1 MALLITGLTQ
11 VKIWGGIPP
20 FPPGIPG
27 VSQVGS
33 RLFQVGSHPGLW
45 NIPCGI
51 PPGIMERPT
60 WDPTW
65 DYGTSHMGSHQ
76 SLLGSHLV
84 NHIAGGIAPGIL
96 LIPVL
101 TLPKITDGFQLDI
114 LGKILRGILPIWH
127 QRPQSYKIYQK
138 EYLTNPFRTQS
149 FKLRVRNFLGEQ

>member
-1 MALLITGLTQ
+1 MILICFFLLATIEILLLLWDPTRDYGTSRVGSHPGLWN
-11 VKIWGGIPP
+11 IPCGIPP
-20 FPPGIPG
+20 GIMEHPRWDPTRDYG
-27 VSQVGS
+27 TS
-33 RLFQVGSHPGLW
+33 RVGSHPGLW

-84 NHIAGGIAPGIL
+84 NHIADGIAPGIL
-96 LIPVL
+96 QFPVW

-114 LGKILRGILPIWH
+114 LGKILRGILPI
-127 QRPQSYKIYQK
+127 
-138 EYLTNPFRTQS
+138 
-149 FKLRVRNFLGEQ
+149 